1 MTSNIARWQERIHRI
16 KEELLALGE
25 MRPGALSEQ
34 YNVCGK
40 PNCRCKAPR
49 SPKKHGPYYQ
59 ISYSHHGKSTTEFVK
74 REKVAEVRQQL
85 ATYARFRKLVDEWV
99 TLSLRL
105 AKLRR

>member
-1 MTSNIARWQERIHRI
+1 MVSRCSRTTW
-16 KEELLALGE
+16 
-25 MRPGALSEQ
+25 
-34 YNVCGK
+34 
-40 PNCRCKAPR
+40 CRTV
-49 SPKKHGPYYQ
+49 YQ